1 MFGQNHKVKYLIFDL
16 DNTLYEE
23 VNFYLKF
30 ISFLTKK
37 LQISKTNIVI
47 QFKKN
52 IKTKKQNQDPLKFI
66 LKYAKLY
73 SVKNHDF
80 TFKLL
85 QNFKPIYHHIHII
98 IEILKKKKKKNCYQ
112 WGH

>member
-47 QFKKN
+47 QF
-52 IKTKKQNQDPLKFI
+52 
-66 LKYAKLY
+66 
-73 SVKNHDF
+73 
-80 TFKLL
+80 
-85 QNFKPIYHHIHII
+85 
-98 IEILKKKKKKNCYQ
+98 
-112 WGH
+112 